1 MSENIVNEVIHDI
14 ALSPVASTYAAMEVS
29 TYQIP
34 EIIVTCHLLVA
45 TGSYTIQGRRVR
57 VYQPEFE
64 ECWASG
70 LVSQH
75 DPISHIMEITLDK
88 VNNA

>member
-1 MSENIVNEVIHDI
+1 MCY
-14 ALSPVASTYAAMEVS
+14 LFF
-29 TYQIP
+29 
-34 EIIVTCHLLVA
+34 A

-64 ECWASG
+64 ECWALG

-88 VNNA
+88 VNET

>member
-1 MSENIVNEVIHDI
+1 MENR
-14 ALSPVASTYAAMEVS
+14 S
-29 TYQIP
+29 P
-34 EIIVTCHLLVA
+34 EIIVCYLFLS

-64 ECWASG
+64 ECWALG

-75 DPISHIMEITLDK
+75 DPISHLMEITLDK
-88 VNNA
+88 VNET

>member
-1 MSENIVNEVIHDI
+1 M
-14 ALSPVASTYAAMEVS
+14 
-29 TYQIP
+29 
-34 EIIVTCHLLVA
+34 
-45 TGSYTIQGRRVR
+45 
-57 VYQPEFE
+57 YQPEFE

-88 VNNA
+88 VNNANVTSGIGIQIVSDGDQNTKTSGNYLFINDA